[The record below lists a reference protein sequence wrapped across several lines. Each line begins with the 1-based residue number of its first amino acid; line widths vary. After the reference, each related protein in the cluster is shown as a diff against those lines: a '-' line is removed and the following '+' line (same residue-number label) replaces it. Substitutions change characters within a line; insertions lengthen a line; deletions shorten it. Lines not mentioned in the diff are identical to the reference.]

1 MSAPETLPVYWATLD
16 DDAHGLSFVS
26 LVDKPAIERNFVALA
41 AARRPVVCAVANE
54 DKRLVYGPILR
65 ADFPIYRKDRDRG
78 EYYIAFSAEV
88 IRRTVEKFFA
98 DKQVGNVN
106 VMHEAGS
113 QVDGV
118 HLVQLFIKNTAAGIN
133 PAGFE
138 EIEEGSLFGEYH
150 VTDDGIWAAIKA
162 GEFRGFSIEGNFS
175 LHTQTQQF
183 KPQNTAAMNAF
194 DRMKATLSKV
204 LVNMAAVTTD
214 KGPLFWDGDDDLK
227 AGDAVYIED
236 DKGERKPAP
245 DGDYTTEDGKTIKVT
260 DGKVAQ
266 IVDPRAEVGAKEAEG
281 TDNGADPKR
290 LDKIEKRLD
299 DIEAL
304 LEKIVI
310 APAMQFANLYL
321 FCGNN
326 PAYYIDPDG
335 RIFWLIPVIA
345 GLVAGVTNVV
355 ANWKI
360 IDGFWQGFT
369 TFFVGAGAGV
379 AAAFTGGSGIG
390 VMMGVGAL
398 SGATVLMSNSIVAQT
413 GNNFS
418 GFNSINWGAVG
429 KQTMSGA
436 IGGGLAAGAGRH
448 VGLCLRW
455 LRLVTLVCSARGNRT
470 HGSCCS
476 RGARRNC

>member
-41 AARRPVVCAVANE
+41 AAKRPVACAVANE

-113 QVDGV
+113 LVDGV

-175 LHTQTQQF
+175 LHTQTQQV
-183 KPQNTAAMNAF
+183 KPKTTAMKTT
-194 DRMKATLSKV
+194 DTIKATPRPLFIQ
-204 LVNMAAVTTD
+204 LDAVTTD
-214 KGPLFWDGDDDLK
+214 KGALFWEGDDDLK
-227 AGDAVYIED
+227 AGDAVFIEQEG
-236 DKGERKPAP
+236 GERKPAP

-260 DGKVAQ
+260 DGKVAE
-266 IVDPRAEVGAKEAEG
+266 IVDPKAEVGAKAAEG
-281 TDNGADPKR
+281 NGEGKGGDNGEGAGNTPDPKR

-299 DIEAL
+299 DIEAI

-310 APAMQFANLYL
+310 AL
-321 FCGNN
+321 
-326 PAYYIDPDG
+326 DK
-335 RIFWLIPVIA
+335 
-345 GLVAGVTNVV
+345 TNVQLRAIKKAPAAQPAHV
-355 ANWKI
+355 EFLDA
-360 IDGFWQGFT
+360 T
-369 TFFVGAGAGV
+369 TNEA
-379 AAAFTGGSGIG
+379 TGYPEADRLS
-390 VMMGVGAL
+390 AL
-398 SGATVLMSNSIVAQT
+398 LS
-413 GNNFS
+413 
-418 GFNSINWGAVG
+418 
-429 KQTMSGA
+429 K
-436 IGGGLAAGAGRH
+436 
-448 VGLCLRW
+448 
-455 LRLVTLVCSARGNRT
+455 
-470 HGSCCS
+470 
-476 RGARRNC
+476 